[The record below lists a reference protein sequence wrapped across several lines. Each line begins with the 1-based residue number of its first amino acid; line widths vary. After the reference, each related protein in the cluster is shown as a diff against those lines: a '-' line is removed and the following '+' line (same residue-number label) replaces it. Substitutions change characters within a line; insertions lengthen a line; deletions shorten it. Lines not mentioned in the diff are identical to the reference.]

1 MKEISFEKLQ
11 AEINSL
17 NEQIELKKKY
27 NKEQVDRVLNE
38 QAYEKNKSAADRQ
51 TQLNKLAELERVLRA
66 SQIENTRL
74 RQEYVALAETVQL
87 NVSKAIE
94 SVFTSNNLF

>member
-1 MKEISFEKLQ
+1 M
-11 AEINSL
+11 A
-17 NEQIELKKKY
+17 
-27 NKEQVDRVLNE
+27 
-38 QAYEKNKSAADRQ
+38 
-51 TQLNKLAELERVLRA
+51 KLAELERVLRA